1 MAEMKVALTAVDGIS
16 GPVKQATASV
26 NAFGSTAN
34 SVGQQT
40 TAAFEK
46 MNSSVGA
53 VVGKMN
59 SFASAI
65 TGVAIGAF
73 VSNILQS
80 SDAIKDL
87 SESFGV
93 TVEKILE
100 IEAGF
105 SRAGRSTEQMGLALA
120 TFEASLQE
128 AQNGSAKA
136 QAELAK
142 LGLTEEFRRS
152 HTSLESFNKM
162 METVAGS
169 AGDAEIKVAAV
180 GVAGRG
186 MKTISAQD
194 FVEGFKNAQGT
205 LSGLAANTIL
215 AADTQKKLEQSLK
228 DVRNAFLNLIAPAL
242 EFLEAIIGRGGSATI
257 IATGL
262 GIALVGLV
270 SSAVITG
277 FNTLLALFTSLA
289 GAMGLNTAAT
299 TLAVGATNALTTAE
313 LNYIIVKRAEFAAK
327 VASLQATIAENNARL
342 IAIGTAR
349 AGTVAEAQ
357 MFAARRAL
365 GLATGQLSTAQA
377 GLAGTTAAVTAATGL
392 GTAATATATT
402 TTGIFARAAGIL
414 TGALLSLQVVLFR
427 IGAVF
432 IGVAAALAAPA
443 WAVIT
448 AGVVAI
454 GVAVSAVTILW
465 KAFGDE
471 ITEAFDIGWTA
482 VKDFGSKTLDYLNG
496 VFDKL
501 ANGLRKALGQPIKP
515 TFLPQSE
522 VDSENKRLLA
532 RGKSGQAPGTG
543 TAAADKKPFLAGEE
557 SLRQQF
563 ALQKLTNEQALQRL
577 DIERKFIGLSE
588 AARNGAL
595 ANFDAQVK
603 AKTDLL
609 KITQEIAVLE
619 ITMQQGDAA
628 TNLANQGKLQILKQQ
643 RDIIAATKED
653 QGILAKSSLEQ
664 AQIQSKNN
672 NILRD
677 AGIAARQQVD
687 DFIHGNTQITDRI
700 SLETQLMGLGRD
712 QAQLES
718 ARADLTQRTSDK
730 VRDLNLE
737 MAKLKVLTAAEDPNA
752 AAKIKFLE
760 DTQKNIILQASLDQK
775 FLAQNIQGQQKKRT
789 ALEAQLFVND
799 LINSA
804 QSEAISLANEFAK
817 LSLGTDQQRI
827 ADIQTQ
833 NSLLA
838 QQQILKESAL
848 LGVDA
853 EGKQIIIGLERQLA
867 IRKEIDAKGAGNL
880 AQVQA
885 IQETTR
891 QIERQKFLQEIKNTI
906 ATDAINLENT
916 INKLY
921 MSGDQQRIADIKTQN
936 TLLAEQQILKE
947 SAALGVDAEGR
958 QRIINLERQQQIRN
972 EMATKTNIDVAGL
985 EVVQKTTNQL
995 ERQKFIQDLLNSNS
1009 LSAITLQTDLAKLT
1023 MSSDQQKIADIMS
1036 QNALLAQQRILKESM
1051 ELGLDAEG
1059 NQQTISLERQLQIK
1073 KEIAA
1078 ANDILITGAQS
1089 LIDKGRE
1096 FNTGWTQ
1103 AFEQYRS
1110 DAENAAAQSKTY
1122 FDTFTKGFEDAF
1134 VKLVQTGKLSF
1145 KDLANSL
1152 IADFARIQARK
1163 ALTGV
1168 FDMGGGD
1175 SKGNG
1180 FSFGTLLSSIG
1191 GLFKANGGQ
1200 VQGDSPYIVG
1210 ERGPE
1215 LFVPQS
1221 AGKIIPNNA
1230 LGGSSSNTVNNTAVT
1245 YSIQA
1250 VDASSFR
1257 ALLARDPEFIHNVAE
1272 QGRRSL
1278 PIRSRR

>member
-105 SRAGRSTEQMGLALA
+105 AKAGRSTEQMGLALA

-186 MKTISAQD
+186 MKTISAAD

-228 DVRNAFLNLIAPAL
+228 DVRNAFLNLLAPAL
-242 EFLEAIIGRGGSATI
+242 DFLEAIIGSGLQATI
-257 IATGL
+257 IAGALGL
-262 GIALVGLV
+262 ALVGLV
-270 SSAVITG
+270 SSAMITG
-277 FNTLLALFTSLA
+277 FNTLLGLFRSLA
-289 GAMGLNTAAT
+289 TAMGLNTAFT
-299 TLAVGATNALTTAE
+299 TVAVGATNALTTAE
-313 LNYIIVKRAEFAAK
+313 LNYIIVKRAEFAAR
-327 VASLQATIAENNARL
+327 VAALQAIIAESNARL
-342 IAIGTAR
+342 AQIGIVR

-357 MFAARRAL
+357 LTAARRSLLIAS
-365 GLATGQLSTAQA
+365 GQLAIAQT
-377 GLAGTTAAVTAATGL
+377 GLAGTTAAVTAATTL
-392 GTAATATATT
+392 GTGATVTATT
-402 TTGIFARAAGIL
+402 ATGIFATAAGIL
-414 TGALLSLQVVLFR
+414 TGALTTLGAILFR
-427 IGAVF
+427 IGAAF
-432 IGVAAALAAPA
+432 MPVAVALAAPA

-454 GVAVSAVTILW
+454 GVAVSALIIIW

-471 ITEAFDIGWTA
+471 ITEAFSIAWTA
-482 VKDFGSKTLDYLNG
+482 VKDFGSKTLSYLDG
-496 VFDKL
+496 VFTKI
-501 ANGLRKALGQPIKP
+501 ANGLREALGKSAKDLRKGSDDPRIVDPNKVIPPILAKP
-515 TFLPQSE
+515 TGKPDLKPY
-522 VDSENKRLLA
+522 LA
-532 RGKSGQAPGTG
+532 AE
-543 TAAADKKPFLAGEE
+543 A
-557 SLRQQF
+557 SLRNQF
-563 ALQKLTNEQALQRL
+563 ALEKFINEQALLRIDKEYKL
-577 DIERKFIGLSE
+577 IGLSD
-588 AARNGAL
+588 AARSAAL
-595 ANFDAQVK
+595 ASFDAQVK
-603 AKTDLL
+603 AQTDLK

-619 ITMQQGDAA
+619 ITIAQGGAEAA
-628 TNLANQGKLQILKQQ
+628 MNNAGKLQILKQQ
-643 RDIIAATKED
+643 RDIIAATKAD
-653 QGILAKSSLEQ
+653 VGILAKSELEQ
-664 AQIQSKNN
+664 TQIRVKNS

-677 AGIAARQQVD
+677 AGLAARQQVD

-718 ARADLTQRTSDK
+718 ARAELTQRTSDK

-737 MAKLKVLTAAEDPNA
+737 MAKLKGLSAAEDPNA

-760 DTQKNIILQASLDQK
+760 TTQKNIILQAGYDQK

-817 LSLGTDQQRI
+817 LSLGTDQQKI
-827 ADIQTQ
+827 ADIKTQ
-833 NSLLA
+833 NTLLA

-853 EGKQIIIGLERQLA
+853 EGNQQIISLARQLQIKTA
-867 IRKEIDAKGAGNL
+867 IDGLGAGNL

-885 IQETTR
+885 IQEQTKL
-891 QIERQKFLQEIKNTI
+891 IERQKFLQEIKNTI

-985 EVVQKTTNQL
+985 EVVQKTTAGL

-1009 LSAITLQTDLAKLT
+1009 MSAITLQTDLAKLT

-1051 ELGLDAEG
+1051 ELGLDAQG
-1059 NQQTISLERQLQIK
+1059 NQQTIGLERQLQIK
-1073 KEIAA
+1073 KEIAD
-1078 ANDILITGAQS
+1078 ANDVLITGAQS
-1089 LIDKGRE
+1089 LIDRGRE

-1110 DAENAAAQSKTY
+1110 DAENAAAQSRQY
-1122 FDTFTKGFEDAF
+1122 FQTFSKGAENALVDF
-1134 VKLVQTGKLSF
+1134 VRTGKLSF

-1152 IADFARIQARK
+1152 IADFVRIQAQK
-1163 ALTGV
+1163 AIT
-1168 FDMGGGD
+1168 
-1175 SKGNG
+1175 
-1180 FSFGTLLSSIG
+1180 
-1191 GLFKANGGQ
+1191 GLFDGFFSGGSILA
-1200 VQGDSPYIVG
+1200 GIGKIFGFAAGGSPPVGQPSLVG

-1230 LGGSSSNTVNNTAVT
+1230 LGGSSNNTVNNTAVT

-1257 ALLARDPEFIHNVAE
+1257 ALVARDPEFIHNVSE